1 MKVAIDQE
9 GFVVAIGSVDF
20 DSNVEV
26 IDIEVPEQ
34 IVEAFIKGAT
44 VRYVNQQLQILTEEE
59 FLQYLISKPKP
70 KEIREQ
76 NES

>member
-26 IDIEVPEQ
+26 MDIEVPEQ
-34 IVEAFIKGAT
+34 IVEAFIKGAI
-44 VRYVNQQLQILTEEE
+44 VRYVNQQFQILTEEE
-59 FLQYLISKPKP
+59 FLQYLMSKPK
-70 KEIREQ
+70 ERRQ

>member
-34 IVEAFIKGAT
+34 IVEAFIKGAI

-59 FLQYLISKPKP
+59 FLQYLMSKP

>member
-26 IDIEVPEQ
+26 MDIEVPEQ
-34 IVEAFIKGAT
+34 IVEAFIKGAI
-44 VRYVNQQLQILTEEE
+44 VRYVNQQLQIMTEEE
-59 FLQYLISKPKP
+59 FLQYLMSKPK
-70 KEIREQ
+70 ERRQ